1 MFGAVRRSNVL
12 VVTRPILA
20 RRTVRFVS
28 TKAYGER
35 RLSDVGSL
43 YKPFTA
49 CVAARGR
56 LSQIAAVHY
65 SNRYAQFLAGN
76 GRRLVYSLVLCL
88 GPHNSELHG
97 LCTLAVARA
106 RHHLSN
112 TQISVYV
119 SLCTL
124 YTSWSPCVLSCARE
138 VRVTASAAYAWHH
151 SVSHIGTCF
160 LQAFGDRKD
169 SERAA

>member
-1 MFGAVRRSNVL
+1 LFGAVRRSNVL

-76 GRRLVYSLVLCL
+76 DRRLVLLVGPVLRATQFRTPWSL
-88 GPHNSELHG
+88 
-97 LCTLAVARA
+97 R
-106 RHHLSN
+106 
-112 TQISVYV
+112 
-119 SLCTL
+119 
-124 YTSWSPCVLSCARE
+124 
-138 VRVTASAAYAWHH
+138 
-151 SVSHIGTCF
+151 
-160 LQAFGDRKD
+160 LQ
-169 SERAA
+169 